1 MNKLDVVIVRLLPFV
16 LYIIMGI
23 CVTRAML
30 GIGINEFLLLH
41 GNSAIYAAA
50 MYIIS
55 LSNKRY
61 HCKWNRA
68 MYLFLI
74 IVPIINYVDARWCVI
89 PDEKTYIIIFN
100 VMYLATA
107 LWTAVMA
114 IRHFRKSI
122 KNNVKNKAYGNND
135 TDTRLSA

>member
-1 MNKLDVVIVRLLPFV
+1 
-16 LYIIMGI
+16 
-23 CVTRAML
+23 
-30 GIGINEFLLLH
+30 
-41 GNSAIYAAA
+41 
-50 MYIIS
+50 
-55 LSNKRY
+55 
-61 HCKWNRA
+61 
-68 MYLFLI
+68 MYLCLI

-122 KNNVKNKAYGNND
+122 KNNVKNKAYGNDD